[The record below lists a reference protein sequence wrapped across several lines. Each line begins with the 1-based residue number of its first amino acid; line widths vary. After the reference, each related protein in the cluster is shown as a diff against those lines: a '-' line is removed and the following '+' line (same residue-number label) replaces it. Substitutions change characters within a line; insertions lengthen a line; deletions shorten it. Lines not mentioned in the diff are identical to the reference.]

1 MGIIGT
7 TVVPYNLFLHASTIS
22 KKWKNTANLKD
33 IRTENNVS
41 ILLGGLIS
49 MLIIITAGANKAAL
63 TDVNSAKDLALQL
76 QPLVGDSAKI
86 LMGIGLMAAGLS
98 SALTAPLAAAYAAKG
113 LFGWS
118 EKSIQFKS
126 VWMAILGIGVT
137 FSLLGFK
144 SITIIK
150 FAQIANALLLPL
162 IATFLIF
169 LCNDKQLLGKNVNT
183 NTSNILGGVII
194 LITLMLSIKTFLII

>member
-1 MGIIGT
+1 
-7 TVVPYNLFLHASTIS
+7 
-22 KKWKNTANLKD
+22 
-33 IRTENNVS
+33 
-41 ILLGGLIS
+41 
-49 MLIIITAGANKAAL
+49 MLIIITAGANKAAIA
-63 TDVNSAKDLALQL
+63 DVSSAKDLAIQL

-86 LMGIGLMAAGLS
+86 LMGIGLLAAGLS

-118 EKSIQFKS
+118 EKSNQFRS
-126 VWMAILGIGVT
+126 VWIIILLIGIV

-162 IATFLIF
+162 IAVFLIY
-169 LCNDKQLLGKNVNT
+169 LCNDKNLLGKNV
-183 NTSNILGGVII
+183 
-194 LITLMLSIKTFLII
+194 KQQHK